1 MKYDYDTHMAKI
13 DKLAEDIYGESGFM
27 PCTDQ
32 EMVHIL
38 ETYLLST
45 PINN

>member
-1 MKYDYDTHMAKI
+1 MKYNDHLHELDR
-13 DKLAEDIYGESGFM
+13 LAEAIYGEFGFM
-27 PCTDQ
+27 TCTDE

-45 PINN
+45 PINE

>member
-1 MKYDYDTHMAKI
+1 MEYNDHLNELDR
-13 DKLAEDIYGESGFM
+13 LAEDIYGEFGFM
-27 PCTDQ
+27 TCNDE

-45 PINN
+45 PINE